1 MHFLRLATNLDV
13 LPLLL
18 ALRQQPGLW
27 GRSFRTTFPE
37 SPHREMLD
45 CVLRCQVEGKSDD
58 HRECWWMPQW
68 ACLPQAR
75 PLVYALLARVEGE
88 RLGRVLLTWGV
99 GGSQIYPHRDIGLAG
114 GPHYDTEAYWQRY
127 HICLE
132 SNPDCGF
139 ACGEEGDTDVVTM
152 EPGSC
157 WWFNSALTHACWNKG
172 STDRLHLIVDIHG
185 SQMGA

>member
-1 MHFLRLATNLDV
+1 MHFLKLASNLDV

-27 GRSFRTTFPE
+27 GRSFRTTFAE

-45 CVLRCQVEGKSDD
+45 IVLRVQVPEKSAD
-58 HRECWWMPQW
+58 HRETFWTPSW

-75 PLVYALLARVEGE
+75 PLVHGLMSRVDGE
-88 RLGRVLLTWGV
+88 RLGRVLITWAVPGA
-99 GGSQIYPHRDIGLAG
+99 QIYPHRDIGPKESG
-114 GPHYDTEAYWQRY
+114 HYDTEPYFSRY
-127 HICLE
+127 HVVLE

-139 ACGEEGDTDVVTM
+139 ACGEEGDEEVVFM

-157 WWFNSALTHACWNKG
+157 YWFNSSLMHSCWNKG
-172 STDRLHLIVDIHG
+172 ATDRIHLIVDIKNSHLG
-185 SQMGA
+185 G

>member
-1 MHFLRLATNLDV
+1 VHFLRLATNLDV

-45 CVLRCQVEGKSDD
+45 CVLRCQVPEKSDD
-58 HRECWWMPQW
+58 PRECYWQPQW

-75 PLVYALLARVEGE
+75 PLVYALMSRVDGE

-99 GGSQIYPHRDIGLAG
+99 PGSQIYPHRDIGPKESG
-114 GPHYDTEAYWQRY
+114 HYDTESYWNRY
-127 HICLE
+127 HVCLQAPAQ
-132 SNPDCGF
+132 SYF
-139 ACGEEGDTDVVTM
+139 TCGEKGDEETVIM
-152 EPGSC
+152 ESGSC
-157 WWFNSALTHACWNKG
+157 WWFNSALMHSCRNEG
-172 STDRLHLIVDIHG
+172 QDDRLHLIVDIHG
-185 SQMGA
+185 SQMGR